1 MRVSAS
7 RILIGVVFV
16 AFLVMALMPILA
28 PRPLA
33 VDLHRVTRGPMQ
45 VSVTE
50 QGKTRV
56 KDLYIVSASISGRMQ
71 RVDLDAGEPVVAG
84 KTILT
89 RIEAPEPRFHDLREA
104 TEMQARVTSAEAQRD
119 LAAADVERAAAEL
132 AFAEAELKRNQDLAK
147 KGVASARTLEAAE
160 LDVRVKRAALGVA
173 RNNLAAKTAE
183 VAVAKATLIA
193 PAGSSETGPITRANG
208 SGNGRA
214 SVVEASSASPPA
226 SPILAPIDGFLFRKI
241 RESEVT
247 VAANEPLFELGDPTK
262 LEVLVEMLSED
273 AAKVSPGDPASFGE
287 WGGDRVLRGVVRRVE
302 PFGFTKIS
310 ALGIEEQR
318 VNVILDFTDPLSA
331 WQRLGH
337 GYRVDVSI
345 RVWEAKDVLRLPI
358 GAMFR
363 QRNQWAVYRVDAE
376 GIVHPQPVEIGHIN
390 NLEAEVTSGL
400 SDNALVILHP
410 SDRIQKGMKVISRD
424 RDET

>member
-1 MRVSAS
+1 MRVSMS
-7 RILIGVVFV
+7 RGLIGAVFIV
-16 AFLVMALMPILA
+16 FLALALMPILA

-33 VDLHRVTRGPMQ
+33 VDLHRVIRGPMQ
-45 VSVTE
+45 VSVSE

-147 KGVASARTLEAAE
+147 KGVASVRTLEAAE
-160 LDVRVKRAALGVA
+160 LDVRVKRAALVVA

-183 VAVAKATLIA
+183 VAVVKATLIA
-193 PAGSSETGPITRANG
+193 PTGSSETGPTTRTNG

-273 AAKVSPGDPASFGE
+273 AAKVSPGDPASFRE
-287 WGGDRVLRGVVRRVE
+287 WGGDRILQGVVRRVE

-318 VNVILDFTDPLSA
+318 VNVILDFTDPPAA

-345 RVWEAKDVLRLPI
+345 QVWEAKDVLRLPI

-376 GIVHPQPVEIGHIN
+376 GIVHQQPVEIGHIN
-390 NLEAEVTSGL
+390 NLEAEVTAGL
-400 SDNALVILHP
+400 SDNAVVILHP